1 MTTQS
6 RRFTRTTSLSDDR
19 EAAIIESLRAMYA
32 QQHYTDE
39 GGGAES
45 ALWYWLDE
53 LQELID
59 VILFDQDNPEL
70 WLRED

>member
-1 MTTQS
+1 M
-6 RRFTRTTSLSDDR
+6 SDDR

-32 QQHYTDE
+32 QQHRTDE
-39 GGGAES
+39 SGGAES

-53 LQELID
+53 LQERIG
-59 VILFDQDNPEL
+59 VILFDDDNPEL

>member
-1 MTTQS
+1 M
-6 RRFTRTTSLSDDR
+6 TSLSDDR
-19 EAAIIESLRAMYA
+19 EAALVESLRAMYA
-32 QQHYTDE
+32 QQHRTDE
-39 GGGAES
+39 DGGAES